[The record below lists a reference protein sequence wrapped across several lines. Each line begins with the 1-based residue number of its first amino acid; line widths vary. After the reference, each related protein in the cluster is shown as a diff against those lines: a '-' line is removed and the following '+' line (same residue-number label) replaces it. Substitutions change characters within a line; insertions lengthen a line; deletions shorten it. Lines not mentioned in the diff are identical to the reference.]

1 GVDKLVERTTDAQ
14 NRAFGDWISTLD
26 FEQIQRDTLS
36 KQASGTC
43 SWFIEEASFQSW
55 VNGEIKF
62 LWCPGNPG
70 VGKTILASSIIDHLQ
85 RSVTQANIG
94 VVYLYCDYAQRTNQT
109 TTELLGS
116 ILKQLVH
123 NQRTISKQLISLH
136 EASRNTRPSLS
147 DLQRALEAQVA
158 VYSSVYIVVDAL
170 DECSDIDATR
180 ETFMDALQSL
190 PATVHLLVTSRDIF
204 SIAQQFLGKPRIE
217 VRARDQD
224 LRTYIKGRLVSE
236 SRIARL
242 LRGDAELHEEIIS
255 QVISKAAG
263 MFLLAQLHV
272 DSLASKH
279 SRKALRAS
287 LQTLPKEINNS
298 YDETMRRIKAQGE
311 DDCTL
316 AYQVFMWL
324 TYVQRPLKMREL
336 QYALAISPEMTEMEE
351 DAIVDVELLTAV
363 CAGLVIVEEV
373 STVVRL
379 VHYTTQQYFE
389 LQQESLIPNPHSSI
403 AISCVQYL
411 TFDVYSWY
419 YSFRTFQTLLE
430 QHPLLEYAARYWGIH
445 SSRDEA
451 AVCESLDSHG
461 STPLFHAAEQ
471 GHIRAAELLLKRSPS
486 SADLANKSGLTPL
499 LIAADRGRDG
509 VVKLLVGSKLVNI
522 EARDKAGRT
531 ALLVGAIH
539 GNIDIGTT
547 LLQAGAF
554 VNQKCSHL
562 RTSLSYA
569 AQYGHSDFV
578 QLLLEQAAVDINDQ
592 DLYGRTAL
600 SYAAH
605 VGHLAVVKQ

>member
-1 GVDKLVERTTDAQ
+1 
-14 NRAFGDWISTLD
+14 DWISTLD

-85 RSVTQANIG
+85 RSVMRVNIG
-94 VVYLYCDYAQRTNQT
+94 VVYLYCNYAQRTNQT

-123 NQRTISKQLISLH
+123 NQRAISKQLISLH

-147 DLQRALEAQVA
+147 DLQRALETQV
-158 VYSSVYIVVDAL
+158 VRYSSVYIVVDAL
-170 DECSDIDATR
+170 DECSDLGGTR

-217 VRARDQD
+217 VRARDED

-236 SRIARL
+236 TRIARL
-242 LRGDAELHEEIIS
+242 LKGDAELQEEIIS
-255 QVISKAAG
+255 QIISKAAG

-311 DDCTL
+311 DDSTL
-316 AYQVFMWL
+316 AHQVFMWL

-336 QYALAISPEMTEMEE
+336 QYALAVSSEMIEMEE

-363 CAGLVIVEEV
+363 CAGLVIVEEG
-373 STVVRL
+373 STIVRL
-379 VHYTTQQYFE
+379 
-389 LQQESLIPNPHSSI
+389 
-403 AISCVQYL
+403 
-411 TFDVYSWY
+411 
-419 YSFRTFQTLLE
+419 
-430 QHPLLEYAARYWGIH
+430 
-445 SSRDEA
+445 
-451 AVCESLDSHG
+451 
-461 STPLFHAAEQ
+461 
-471 GHIRAAELLLKRSPS
+471 
-486 SADLANKSGLTPL
+486 
-499 LIAADRGRDG
+499 
-509 VVKLLVGSKLVNI
+509 
-522 EARDKAGRT
+522 
-531 ALLVGAIH
+531 
-539 GNIDIGTT
+539 
-547 LLQAGAF
+547 
-554 VNQKCSHL
+554 
-562 RTSLSYA
+562 
-569 AQYGHSDFV
+569 
-578 QLLLEQAAVDINDQ
+578 
-592 DLYGRTAL
+592 
-600 SYAAH
+600 
-605 VGHLAVVKQ
+605 

>member
-1 GVDKLVERTTDAQ
+1 MKFTRPSTRNRGRGPGIEASPDAQ
-14 NRAFGDWISTLD
+14 NRAFEDWISTLD

-36 KQASGTC
+36 KQVSGTC
-43 SWFIEEASFQSW
+43 SWFIEEARFQSW

-85 RSVTQANIG
+85 RSVMRMNIG

-123 NQRTISKQLISLH
+123 NQRAISKQLISLH

-217 VRARDQD
+217 VRARDED

-242 LRGDAELHEEIIS
+242 LKGDAEFQEEIIS

-316 AYQVFMWL
+316 AHQVFMWL

-336 QYALAISPEMTEMEE
+336 QYALAVSPEMTEMEE

-389 LQQESLIPNPHSSI
+389 LQQESLFPNPHSSI
-403 AISCVQYL
+403 TISCVQYL

-419 YSFRTFQTLLE
+419 YSFRTFRTLLE

-451 AVCESLDSHG
+451 AVRRHG

-471 GHIRAAELLLKRSPS
+471 GHIRVAELLLKRAPNST
-486 SADLANKSGLTPL
+486 DFANKSCLTPL

-531 ALLVGAIH
+531 ALLVSAIH
-539 GNIDIGTT
+539 DNIDIGTS
-547 LLQAGAF
+547 LLKAGAF
-554 VNQKCSHL
+554 INQRCTYL
-562 RTSLSYA
+562 RTPLSYA
-569 AQYGHSDFV
+569 AQYGYSDFI
-578 QLLLEQAAVDINDQ
+578 QLLL
-592 DLYGRTAL
+592 
-600 SYAAH
+600 
-605 VGHLAVVKQ
+605 